1 MKGEEVIMKIF
12 IIVSI
17 IIFLLSLSVTG
28 VFAGG
33 TDTVANLYFSIKIP
47 DSWTYKQSSFK
58 PQSEVTGYGL
68 GNYIQITPSEFR
80 DLLLSDRIET
90 FMEKIEDGAATAVFS
105 QDTDYPIKNAPLESY
120 VKYEID
126 KLSNRN
132 ITSQKYTIV
141 GKEKAVR
148 IDANESDYYGNNPA
162 AIYLVMHDEQPYY
175 IAYVAN
181 PKSYEKYLPEFEQIL
196 KSFTFVGN
204 SSSEGDGN
212 LTNVKECSRR
222 KSM

>member
-1 MKGEEVIMKIF
+1 VKGEEVIMKIF

-17 IIFLLSLSVTG
+17 MIFLLSLSVTG
-28 VFAGG
+28 LFAGG
-33 TDTVANLYFSIKIP
+33 TGTVASLYFSIKIP

-58 PQSEVTGYGL
+58 PQSEVTGYGH
-68 GNYIQITPSEFR
+68 GNYIQLTPSKFS

-90 FMEKIEDGAATAVFS
+90 FMEKIDDGAATAVFF
-105 QDTDYPIKNAPLESY
+105 QDTDYPIKNAPLEAY
-120 VKYEID
+120 VKYKID

-132 ITSQKYTIV
+132 ITLQKYTTV

-162 AIYLVMHDEQPYY
+162 AIYLVIHDKQPYY

-181 PKSYEKYLPEFEQIL
+181 SKSYLKYLPEFEQIL

-204 SSSEGDGN
+204 ASSEGDGN
-212 LTNVKECSRR
+212 LTNVK
-222 KSM
+222 